1 MFGWCAFYYF
11 SKGEVFISP
20 ISPPAPFESEPV
32 FLWNTLDS
40 SRSQVAGYVC
50 SAFIGRCGLK
60 KLKRTLL
67 LFLGF
72 IFSLELLHARCLFP
86 RLETKKK
93 EKGKKKN
100 LNAITHLKVKT
111 NSQKTPRIISQI
123 RYKSSGGENSELQAF
138 LLEGGC
144 QNSCLV
150 GSDFTL

>member
-1 MFGWCAFYYF
+1 M
-11 SKGEVFISP
+11 
-20 ISPPAPFESEPV
+20 
-32 FLWNTLDS
+32 
-40 SRSQVAGYVC
+40 AGYVC

-123 RYKSSGGENSELQAF
+123 RYKSSGGENSELQGF
-138 LLEGGC
+138 FIGGWLPEFVFSRFRLHALSTWRGLGE
-144 QNSCLV
+144 QF
-150 GSDFTL
+150 GRPIIM